1 MSIQVYQ
8 KCLLQL
14 SGLSMQ
20 IATAAEEQ
28 SSVSN
33 EINNHVIEI
42 KQTSELNWQQTED
55 VATQMDQLQQDIET
69 ISNLANTF
77 ISTKK

>member
-42 KQTSELNWQQTED
+42 KQTSELNWQLRLKWINYSKTLRLL
-55 VATQMDQLQQDIET
+55 VI
-69 ISNLANTF
+69 
-77 ISTKK
+77 

>member
-1 MSIQVYQ
+1 
-8 KCLLQL
+8 
-14 SGLSMQ
+14 MQ

-77 ISTKK
+77 ISTKNKA